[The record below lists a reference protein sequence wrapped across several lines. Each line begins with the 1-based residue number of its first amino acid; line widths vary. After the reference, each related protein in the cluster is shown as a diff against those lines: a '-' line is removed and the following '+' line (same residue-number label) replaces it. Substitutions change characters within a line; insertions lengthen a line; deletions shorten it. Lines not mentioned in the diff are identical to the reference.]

1 MSATVRGLI
10 FIVCALLLV
19 PGLFGKTLGEAERY
33 GYLADIIPADWAA
46 TNVWLDSTDCTL
58 ARGTWLALC
67 EDGKLVP
74 ISERAQAD
82 DPGHALLLN
91 AWSAATGRRGTL
103 TDVARL
109 NTILNTLGL
118 LALAGLLVALR
129 NWGAA
134 AALLVLG
141 PAEYLFWM
149 GTSPHWSYIGMVSL
163 AAVLPLALLARA
175 EGLLGRRAA
184 VAWIGA
190 GLVFLTAVAL
200 VREAIGIMGF
210 LISLAALCWSGMRAS
225 RPPAK
230 IAVLLVV
237 AALSFLAFTAPRLA
251 VAARDASFDMVAA
264 ERLERHGLSHTLYLG
279 LGFVENKFGLI
290 YDDDFGYES
299 ARRIVPDIVFFS
311 PEYFQLM
318 WKLYLAYVAQDPVE
332 VARIYLVKAGLLLE
346 RPTIHPGPPLGVVT
360 AIALVHFLVLTAFGW
375 WRRIGFGQGLV
386 VEAVSLAFLG
396 LFIAQGMVALPSH
409 MYVVPANA
417 FVLVLAGVIVE
428 SVLRALLSCTNLVL
442 PRASSAPDHKGIG
455 S

>member
-1 MSATVRGLI
+1 M
-10 FIVCALLLV
+10 
-19 PGLFGKTLGEAERY
+19 PG
-33 GYLADIIPADWAA
+33 DWAA

-91 AWSAATGRRGTL
+91 AWSAATGRRATL

-200 VREAIGIMGF
+200 VRR
-210 LISLAALCWSGMRAS
+210 SRSSWSW
-225 RPPAK
+225 
-230 IAVLLVV
+230 
-237 AALSFLAFTAPRLA
+237 PRC
-251 VAARDASFDMVAA
+251 RS
-264 ERLERHGLSHTLYLG
+264 
-279 LGFVENKFGLI
+279 
-290 YDDDFGYES
+290 
-299 ARRIVPDIVFFS
+299 
-311 PEYFQLM
+311 
-318 WKLYLAYVAQDPVE
+318 
-332 VARIYLVKAGLLLE
+332 
-346 RPTIHPGPPLGVVT
+346 
-360 AIALVHFLVLTAFGW
+360 
-375 WRRIGFGQGLV
+375 
-386 VEAVSLAFLG
+386 
-396 LFIAQGMVALPSH
+396 
-409 MYVVPANA
+409 
-417 FVLVLAGVIVE
+417 
-428 SVLRALLSCTNLVL
+428 
-442 PRASSAPDHKGIG
+442 
-455 S
+455 